1 MDPGNMPQIATEV
14 REIGMLHRCLDDWC
28 ATNRREEADSQLISK
43 TVVVKMDTK
52 GHIPFM
58 VESAKEFLQ
67 KYLTLWL
74 VVHL

>member
-1 MDPGNMPQIATEV
+1 MPQIATEV

-28 ATNRREEADSQLISK
+28 ATNRREEADSRLISK
-43 TVVVKMDTK
+43 TVVVKMDTE
-52 GHIPFM
+52 GHIPCM